1 MTLMVNLRK
10 PNEDFGG
17 KSMRKRRLMALAMA
31 AMMMSNTAV
40 GSAWAEI
47 WVNDKQITETVID
60 GDVKGE
66 ADGWDTVSV
75 DEGDTLHVKGSVTTD
90 KEASDAVYADNATV
104 IVDGDAI
111 SENNNGVT
119 ANDGANVTIKGNSS
133 TIDANEKSTVEVGGS
148 VIDLDGV
155 DAENESK
162 VTIKGNI
169 KSEVD
174 GIFAEE
180 KSTVTVGGDVTA
192 GRDGVYAGNGS
203 TIAIGGDVKAGG
215 RYALSIDESTITVGG
230 NVEGNTG
237 IQAFEDDTSVTVK
250 GDLTANDGK
259 DILMTGGTIN
269 IEGNIKAG
277 NDKKIGIDIAY
288 GNGENG
294 RAEIAVGGKIE
305 NADADAT
312 LRINYKTDL
321 SASENVPELVVGE
334 IEDMSKLTVT
344 NWDGSKLPEKVEKD
358 ILSSIKYIVNTKE
371 AANGTIK
378 VTKVNGGALDKD
390 KSGNYNVA
398 KESET
403 LNIHIDV
410 AEGYE
415 VAEVKAG
422 KATATLV
429 KNTDGSYSV
438 KVPAGGGVSIE
449 AIMKAIEK
457 ADDTKKDDDK
467 KDDNNN
473 SGTVIEIPITP
484 TRSTSHESHSERVDA
499 AEKASTW
506 TLYADHKTYTKANG
520 ERARNEW
527 VEIMVDGQ
535 KKWFYFG
542 YDYAMETG
550 WKQLNGVWYFLN
562 DGSVAG
568 IPVGGWVEGMTK

>member
-1 MTLMVNLRK
+1 
-10 PNEDFGG
+10 
-17 KSMRKRRLMALAMA
+17 MRKRRLMALAMA

-40 GSAWAEI
+40 GSAWAQI

-66 ADGWDTVSV
+66 ADGWDTISV

-90 KEASDAVYADNATV
+90 KEASDAVWADNATV

-119 ANDGANVTIKGNSS
+119 ADNDANVTIKGDSS
-133 TIDANEKSTVEVGGS
+133 LVDADNGSTVEVGGS

-155 DAENESK
+155 GSQGESK
-162 VTIKGNI
+162 VTVKGDVTA
-169 KSEVD
+169 EVD
-174 GIFAEE
+174 GIWAED
-180 KSTVTVGGDVTA
+180 KSTITVGGDVTA

-237 IQAFEDDTSVTVK
+237 IQAYEDDTSVTVK

-277 NDKKIGIDIAY
+277 NDKKIGIDITC
-288 GNGENG
+288 GSGENG
-294 RAEIAVGGKIE
+294 KAEIAVGGKIE
-305 NADADAT
+305 NADADTT

-321 SASENVPELVVGE
+321 SISENVPELVVGE

-344 NWDGSKLPEKVEKD
+344 NWDGSKLPEEAEKD

-371 AANGTIK
+371 ATNGTIK
-378 VTKVNGGALDKD
+378 VTKVNGDALEKD

-457 ADDTKKDDDK
+457 AEDTK

-473 SGTVIEIPITP
+473 SGTVVEIPVTP
-484 TRSTSHESHSERVDA
+484 TRSESHESHSERVA
-499 AEKASTW
+499 ATEKASTW

-527 VEIMVDGQ
+527 VEIVVDGQ

-550 WKQLNGVWYFLN
+550 WKQINGVWYFLN

-568 IPVGGWVEGMTK
+568 VPVGGWVEGMTK